1 MGYIGSEPNQG
12 AVLSQKITSANG
24 STATFTLNQH
34 VPDADSIIVT
44 IGNVIQEPVTAYSA
58 TGTSITFTENVPNGD
73 TIVIRYL
80 GRSID
85 VPTSY
90 IQADRFKFVAT
101 NGQDTFTGGDANS
114 LTLAYSTG
122 NIDVFLNG
130 VRLDESDF
138 TASNGTSIV
147 LGSGAA
153 TSDELIIVAYRTVQI
168 SNALDKTAGGTVTS
182 AVTVK
187 GDVTITSTDAGATD
201 DPSLILYRNSSS
213 PADSDDLGEILF
225 RGRNWDGS
233 ATVHDVDYAKIWGEA
248 QDVSDGN
255 EDGKLHFDVMK
266 AGTLTNLLNFN
277 AVSNTTFS
285 TNDVKFNTGV
295 DIIFEGATANANE
308 TTLTVA
314 DPSQDNTIT
323 LPDAT
328 GTVLVGL
335 TTLDTIGGI
344 ASKAQIEGTDYA
356 SGSLS
361 VWRNAND
368 DAGAYLLLGKSRGT
382 SVGSDTIIQDG
393 DDVGIINFV
402 GADGGDRAHPVASIR
417 GAVDG
422 TPGSN
427 DMPGRL
433 EFWTTADGG
442 TTMAEKM
449 RIDDAGN
456 VGIGTTSPAQ
466 PLHVKGG
473 TNNGSIRVEHASAGH
488 YNDVLY
494 DGMQASWNQFLLNGG
509 NLYTYSGN
517 TLTGELDETI
527 AKFIGATTTTSNSA
541 NCQVDGNGRIH
552 THSSS
557 GVYKTAVEDL
567 TDEYAD
573 KIFQLEPKFYKAN
586 TDKVGDDMAK
596 FKPDWTFYGLLAED
610 VAKVEPRLVQYKVS
624 KMKDRES
631 IKDEIVMEELET
643 PEPMTVN
650 YSTLTVHL
658 INIVKRF
665 KTRIETLEASNAD
678 LIKRVEALE
687 KA

>member
-1 MGYIGSEPNQG
+1 MPYIGKG
-12 AVLSQKITSANG
+12 ANG
-24 STATFTLNQH
+24 FG
-34 VPDADSIIVT
+34 IR
-44 IGNVIQEPVTAYSA
+44 ERYRYSA
-58 TGTSITFTENVPNGD
+58 SGSQT
-73 TIVIRYL
+73 
-80 GRSID
+80 
-85 VPTSY
+85 
-90 IQADRFKFVAT
+90 A
-101 NGQDTFTGGDANS
+101 FTGSDLDGKTLQIDSGS
-114 LTLAYSTG
+114 LV
-122 NIDVFLNG
+122 DVHLNG
-130 VRLDESDF
+130 VLLD
-138 TASNGTSIV
+138 TADYNTNTANQV
-147 LGSGAA
+147 TLTSGAA
-153 TSDELIIVAYRTVQI
+153 ASDEVMIVVYDVFSLSDAMP
-168 SNALDKTAGGTVTS
+168 KTGGTFS
-182 AVTVK
+182 
-187 GDVTITSTDAGATD
+187 GDVTLSSTDAGNAD

-225 RGRNWDGS
+225 RGRNDNS
-233 ATVHDVDYAKIWGEA
+233 QDVDYGKIWVDAG
-248 QDVSDGN
+248 DVSDGA
-255 EDGKLHFDVMK
+255 EDGKVKIDVMSN
-266 AGTLTNLLNFN
+266 GTLTNAIDIKGNGRTFFN
-277 AVSNTTFS
+277 NQ
-285 TNDVKFNTGV
+285 DVQLGTGLSLY
-295 DIIFEGATANANE
+295 FEGATANANE
-308 TTLTVA
+308 VQLTVTDPTA
-314 DPSQDNTIT
+314 DRTIT

-344 ASKAQIEGTDYA
+344 ASKAQIEGTDYV

-382 SVGSDTIIQDG
+382 SVGSDTIVQDG

-402 GADGGDRAHPVASIR
+402 GADGSDRAHPVASIR

-427 DMPGRL
+427 DMPGRI
-433 EFWTTADGG
+433 EFWTTVDGG
-442 TTMAEKM
+442 TTLAEKM
-449 RIDDAGN
+449 VIKADGD

-473 TNNGSIRVEHASAGH
+473 TNNGAIRVEHASAGH
-488 YNDVLY
+488 WNNVLY
-494 DGMQASWNQFLLNGG
+494 DGMQTSWHQYLINGG
-509 NLYTYSGN
+509 DLYIYSGS
-517 TLTGELDETI
+517 TVTGFVDETNT
-527 AKFIGATTTTSNSA
+527 KFLGATTTTSNSA
-541 NCQVDGNGRIH
+541 NCQVDGNGRLH

-573 KIFQLEPKFYKAN
+573 KIFSLEPKFYKAN
-586 TDKVGDDMAK
+586 TDKVGDDLAK
-596 FKPDWTFYGLLAED
+596 YKPDWTFYGLIAED

-665 KTRIETLEASNAD
+665 KTRIETLEAKVKT
-678 LIKRVEALE
+678 LEEA
-687 KA
+687 